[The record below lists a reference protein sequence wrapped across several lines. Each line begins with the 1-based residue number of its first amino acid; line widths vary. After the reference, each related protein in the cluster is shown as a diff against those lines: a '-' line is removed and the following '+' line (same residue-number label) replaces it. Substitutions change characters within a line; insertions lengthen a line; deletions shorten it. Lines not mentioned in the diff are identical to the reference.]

1 MKILL
6 VDDDPFVLKLLSV
19 QLRTSGQA
27 DMDLVCHTSGRAALG
42 LLERDQ
48 HVDIVFCDLQMPEMD
63 GVEFVRHLV
72 RLRYRG
78 GLVLVSGEDSRT
90 RQAVEQLGRAHG
102 LRVLGTLGKPVTTAS
117 LLDLLAIAVPTFS
130 SPRPVA
136 QAPRYSPTELQ
147 LAIDQGELLNH
158 YQPKVELATGK
169 VAGFEALVRWKHPR
183 NGLVMPCHFVP
194 MSEEHQL
201 AGRLGVA
208 VMRQALHDL
217 RRWLDAGH
225 QFDLAV
231 NVSLASLSS
240 LDYPDFLVEQAH
252 AAGVPLHH
260 LVLEVTE
267 SRLMDNPQVQLDV
280 LTRLRLKQVRL
291 SIDDFGTGYSSLE
304 QLRDL
309 PFDELKIDRGFVHQ
323 ASRTRSLRTILEAS
337 LRLAQELGLRTVA
350 EGVEE
355 RADWDLLCESG
366 CDMVQGFF
374 VAKPMPADEVD
385 AWVAKWES
393 RRATLITVPNR
404 VSYESPKRYH

>member
-6 VDDDPFVLKLLSV
+6 VDDDPFVLKLLSM
-19 QLRTSGQA
+19 QLRTFGQA
-27 DMDLVCHTSGRAALG
+27 DMDLVCHTSGQAALS

-72 RLRYRG
+72 RLSYSG
-78 GLVLVSGEDSRT
+78 SLVLVSGENPRT
-90 RQAVEQLGRAHG
+90 RQAVEQLARAHG
-102 LRVLGTLGKPVTTAS
+102 LHVLGTLGKPVATES
-117 LLDLLAIAVPTFS
+117 LLDLLASAVPTL
-130 SPRPVA
+130 SPPSPAA
-136 QAPRYSPTELQ
+136 QAPLYSPADLQ
-147 LAIDQGELLNH
+147 LAISRGELLNY

-169 VAGFEALVRWKHPR
+169 VAGFEVLVRWQHPR
-183 NGLVMPCHFVP
+183 NGLVLPCHFVP
-194 MSEEHQL
+194 MSEEHGL
-201 AGRLGVA
+201 AGHLGVA
-208 VMRQALHDL
+208 VMREALRDL
-217 RRWLDAGH
+217 RHWLDAGH

-231 NVSLASLSS
+231 NVSLPSVSS

-260 LVLEVTE
+260 LVLEITE

-323 ASRTRSLRTILEAS
+323 AAHTRSLRTILEAS

-355 RADWDLLCESG
+355 RADWDLLCASG

-374 VAKPMPADEVD
+374 VAKPMPSDKVD
-385 AWVAKWES
+385 GWIAKWES
-393 RRATLITVPNR
+393 RRRTLIAASDY
-404 VSYESPKRYH
+404 VSHASPRRYH

>member
-19 QLRTSGQA
+19 QLRTFGQA
-27 DMDLVCHTSGRAALG
+27 DMDLVCHTSGQAALS
-42 LLERDQ
+42 LLERE

-72 RLRYRG
+72 RLRYNG
-78 GLVLVSGEDSRT
+78 SLVLFSGENPRT
-90 RQAVEQLGRAHG
+90 RQAVEQLARAHG
-102 LRVLGTLGKPVTTAS
+102 LHVLGTLGKPVTTES
-117 LLDLLAIAVPTFS
+117 LLELLARAVPAL
-130 SPRPVA
+130 SPPSPVV
-136 QAPRYSPTELQ
+136 QAPLYPPADLQ
-147 LAIDQGELLNH
+147 MAISRGELVNY

-169 VAGFEALVRWKHPR
+169 VAGFEVLVRWQHPQD
-183 NGLVMPCHFVP
+183 GLVMPCHFVP
-194 MSEEHQL
+194 MSEEHGL
-201 AGRLGVA
+201 AGHLGVA
-208 VMRQALHDL
+208 VMREALRDL

-225 QFDLAV
+225 RFHLAV
-231 NVSLASLSS
+231 NVSLGSVSS
-240 LDYPDFLVEQAH
+240 LDYPDFLVEQAD

-260 LVLEVTE
+260 LVLEITE

-323 ASRTRSLRTILEAS
+323 AAHTPSLRTILEAS
-337 LRLAQELGLRTVA
+337 LRLARELGLRTVA

-355 RADWDLLCESG
+355 QEDWDLLCASG

-374 VAKPMPADEVD
+374 VAKPMPGDEVD
-385 AWVAKWES
+385 GWLAQWES
-393 RRATLITVPNR
+393 RRNTLITVPNY
-404 VSYESPKRYH
+404 VPYSSPGRYH